1 MAMARLV
8 NTFDARDEVVR
19 YANKHHVVISFDDA
33 DTIATVASLKDD
45 LTGPVGVWLTLDN
58 AYLAQMAARDV
69 KTLSWIVDLRVVVIS
84 AETKAKD
91 RAEVVRQLLTNE
103 EVNFT
108 NDVATL
114 VGAYNRPAPPN
125 VVEVWSW
132 DGRELATP
140 GQSLRQKSSEN
151 AEAGELSIFR

>member
-1 MAMARLV
+1 MALARLV
-8 NTFDARDEVVR
+8 NTFDARHHAVR
-19 YANKHHVVISFDDA
+19 YANQHHVVLSFDDA
-33 DTIATVASLKDD
+33 DTVTTVASLKDD
-45 LTGPVGVWLTLDN
+45 LTGPVGVWLTLDS

-91 RAEVVRQLLTNE
+91 RAEVVRQLLTND

-108 NDVATL
+108 NDVAHL
-114 VGAYNRPAPPN
+114 VAAYNRPAPPQ
-125 VVEVWSW
+125 VIEVWSW